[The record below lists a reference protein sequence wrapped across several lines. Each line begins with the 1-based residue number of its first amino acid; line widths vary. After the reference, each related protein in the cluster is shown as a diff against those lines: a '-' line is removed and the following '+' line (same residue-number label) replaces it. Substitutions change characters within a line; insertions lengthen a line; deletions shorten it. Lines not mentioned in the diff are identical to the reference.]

1 MKRLKRSFWAKAAV
15 AVASIAIAIGV
26 IGGISFASNNQPFLG
41 DCIEYGIVCN
51 YLNQTAD
58 METNFAV
65 GKYQGNGHW
74 NGNTISESKA
84 NASGEIRIGEVV
96 GESKFRGTPYV
107 VVKESVKDE
116 VKAMLTSVSNYAE
129 SVVKKA
135 DYTTPKDVK
144 DMNNYHVD
152 ITGIDEEVVYV
163 DADAMVENITAGK
176 IQNGGIK
183 VTLRANQSLVF
194 NVSLKDT
201 VRIPEYKI
209 TVKNGSKTHEEM
221 AESVVWNMPYV
232 TNLNLNSD
240 GMRATIIAPKAFV
253 NLGTTS
259 EGWLVC
265 DTVVSNSG
273 EWHMISKKVPK
284 VTPTPK
290 VTATP
295 TPKVTATPTPNVT
308 ATPTPKVTATPTPKV
323 TATPTPKVTATP
335 TPKVTATPT
344 PKVTATPTPKVT
356 ATPTPKVTATP
367 TPKVTATPTPKVTAT
382 PTPKVTA
389 TPTPKVTA
397 TPTPKVTATP
407 TPKVTATPT
416 PKVTATPTPK
426 VTATPTPKVTATPTP
441 TPTPTATPTA
451 TPEVTPTTT
460 PEVTPTAT
468 PEVTPTA
475 TPGDDATPTPEVTAT
490 ATPNLFD
497 FDEDTPR
504 ASKELT
510 DPDTPKASATSK
522 KTTTLLDEDVP
533 LSDSAPETGDTTNLL
548 FPMIVM
554 GLSVLAIFGVIVF
567 RKKMN

>member
-1 MKRLKRSFWAKAAV
+1 MRRLKRSFWAKAAV

-58 METNFAV
+58 METNFVA

-116 VKAMLTSVSNYAE
+116 VKAMLASVSNYAE

-152 ITGIDEEVVYV
+152 ITGIDEEIVYV

-176 IQNGGIK
+176 IQNGGVK

-194 NVSLKDT
+194 NVSLKDA

-232 TNLNLNSD
+232 TNLDLNSD
-240 GMRATIIAPKAFV
+240 GMRATVIAPKAFV
-253 NLGTTS
+253 NLTSTS

-265 DTVVSNSG
+265 HTVVSNSG
-273 EWHMISKKVPK
+273 EWHMISKKIPK

-290 VTATP
+290 
-295 TPKVTATPTPNVT
+295 VT

-441 TPTPTATPTA
+441 GVTA
-451 TPEVTPTTT
+451 TPEVTPTAT
-460 PEVTPTAT
+460 PKVTPTATPGDDATPT

>member
-344 PKVTATPTPKVT
+344 P
-356 ATPTPKVTATP
+356 
-367 TPKVTATPTPKVTAT
+367 
-382 PTPKVTA
+382 
-389 TPTPKVTA
+389 
-397 TPTPKVTATP
+397 
-407 TPKVTATPT
+407 
-416 PKVTATPTPK
+416 
-426 VTATPTPKVTATPTP
+426 
-441 TPTPTATPTA
+441 TPTATPTA

-468 PEVTPTA
+468 P
-475 TPGDDATPTPEVTAT
+475 GDDVTPTPEVTAT

>member
-416 PKVTATPTPK
+416 PKVTATPTP
-426 VTATPTPKVTATPTP
+426 

>member
-295 TPKVTATPTPNVT
+295 TPKVTATPTP
-308 ATPTPKVTATPTPKV
+308 
-323 TATPTPKVTATP
+323 
-335 TPKVTATPT
+335 
-344 PKVTATPTPKVT
+344 
-356 ATPTPKVTATP
+356 
-367 TPKVTATPTPKVTAT
+367 
-382 PTPKVTA
+382 
-389 TPTPKVTA
+389 
-397 TPTPKVTATP
+397 
-407 TPKVTATPT
+407 KVTATPT

-441 TPTPTATPTA
+441 TPTATPTA
-451 TPEVTPTTT
+451 TPEVTPTT
-460 PEVTPTAT
+460 T

>member
-1 MKRLKRSFWAKAAV
+1 MRRLKRSFWAKAAV

-58 METNFAV
+58 METNFVA

-116 VKAMLTSVSNYAE
+116 VKAMLASVSNYAE

-152 ITGIDEEVVYV
+152 ITGIDEEIVYV

-176 IQNGGIK
+176 IQNGGVK

-194 NVSLKDT
+194 NVSLKDA

-232 TNLNLNSD
+232 TNLDLNSD
-240 GMRATIIAPKAFV
+240 GMRATVIAPKAFV
-253 NLGTTS
+253 NLSTTS

-265 DTVVSNSG
+265 HTVVSNSG
-273 EWHMISKKVPK
+273 EWHMISKKIPK
-284 VTPTPK
+284 V
-290 VTATP
+290 
-295 TPKVTATPTPNVT
+295 
-308 ATPTPKVTATPTPKV
+308 TPTPKVTATPTPKV

-441 TPTPTATPTA
+441 GVTA
-451 TPEVTPTTT
+451 TPEVTPTAT
-460 PEVTPTAT
+460 PKVTPTATPGDDATPT

>member
-1 MKRLKRSFWAKAAV
+1 MMKRLKRSFWAKAAV

-335 TPKVTATPT
+335 TPKVT
-344 PKVTATPTPKVT
+344 V
-356 ATPTPKVTATP
+356 
-367 TPKVTATPTPKVTAT
+367 
-382 PTPKVTA
+382 
-389 TPTPKVTA
+389 
-397 TPTPKVTATP
+397 
-407 TPKVTATPT
+407 
-416 PKVTATPTPK
+416 
-426 VTATPTPKVTATPTP
+426 TP
-441 TPTPTATPTA
+441 TPTPTA
-451 TPEVTPTTT
+451 
-460 PEVTPTAT
+460 TPTAT

>member
-183 VTLRANQSLVF
+183 VILRANQSLVF

-323 TATPTPKVTATP
+323 TATPTNTKGN
-335 TPKVTATPT
+335 
-344 PKVTATPTPKVT
+344 
-356 ATPTPKVTATP
+356 
-367 TPKVTATPTPKVTAT
+367 
-382 PTPKVTA
+382 
-389 TPTPKVTA
+389 
-397 TPTPKVTATP
+397 
-407 TPKVTATPT
+407 
-416 PKVTATPTPK
+416 
-426 VTATPTPKVTATPTP
+426 
-441 TPTPTATPTA
+441 
-451 TPEVTPTTT
+451 
-460 PEVTPTAT
+460 
-468 PEVTPTA
+468 
-475 TPGDDATPTPEVTAT
+475 GDT
-490 ATPNLFD
+490 
-497 FDEDTPR
+497 DTK
-504 ASKELT
+504 SNG
-510 DPDTPKASATSK
+510 DTNTK
-522 KTTTLLDEDVP
+522 
-533 LSDSAPETGDTTNLL
+533 SDSNTDTEGDGDTNTKSNGDTNTE
-548 FPMIVM
+548 
-554 GLSVLAIFGVIVF
+554 GDSDTNTKSDSNTDTNTNGNADSYTGS
-567 RKKMN
+567 NTDNYTGSNTNGYSG

>member
-295 TPKVTATPTPNVT
+295 TPKVTATPTP
-308 ATPTPKVTATPTPKV
+308 KVTATPTPKV
-323 TATPTPKVTATP
+323 TATPTPKVT
-335 TPKVTATPT
+335 V
-344 PKVTATPTPKVT
+344 
-356 ATPTPKVTATP
+356 
-367 TPKVTATPTPKVTAT
+367 
-382 PTPKVTA
+382 
-389 TPTPKVTA
+389 
-397 TPTPKVTATP
+397 
-407 TPKVTATPT
+407 
-416 PKVTATPTPK
+416 
-426 VTATPTPKVTATPTP
+426 TP

-451 TPEVTPTTT
+451 TPEVTPTT
-460 PEVTPTAT
+460 T

>member
-344 PKVTATPTPKVT
+344 PKVTV
-356 ATPTPKVTATP
+356 TP

-441 TPTPTATPTA
+441 TPTATPTA
-451 TPEVTPTTT
+451 TPEVTPTT
-460 PEVTPTAT
+460 T

-504 ASKELT
+504 ASKEL
-510 DPDTPKASATSK
+510 TPKASATSK

>member
-295 TPKVTATPTPNVT
+295 TPKVTATPTP
-308 ATPTPKVTATPTPKV
+308 KVTA
-323 TATPTPKVTATP
+323 
-335 TPKVTATPT
+335 
-344 PKVTATPTPKVT
+344 
-356 ATPTPKVTATP
+356 
-367 TPKVTATPTPKVTAT
+367 
-382 PTPKVTA
+382 
-389 TPTPKVTA
+389 
-397 TPTPKVTATP
+397 
-407 TPKVTATPT
+407 
-416 PKVTATPTPK
+416 
-426 VTATPTPKVTATPTP
+426 TP

>member
-1 MKRLKRSFWAKAAV
+1 MRRLKRSFWAKTAV

-51 YLNQTAD
+51 YLNLTSD

-65 GKYQGNGHW
+65 GKYQGNGHT
-74 NGNTISESKA
+74 NGNTVSGDKA

-96 GESKFRGTPYV
+96 GKTQFRGNPYV
-107 VVKESVKDE
+107 VIKESVKAE
-116 VKAMLTSVSNYAE
+116 VQSMIDSVSKYSE
-129 SVVKKA
+129 SVVSRA
-135 DYTTPKDVK
+135 DMTSPKDGGMDNDYK
-144 DMNNYHVD
+144 VD
-152 ITGIDEEVVYV
+152 ITGIDKDVVYV
-163 DADAMVENITAGK
+163 DADNMVKK
-176 IQNGGIK
+176 IEKGEIQEGGFE
-183 VTLRANQSLVF
+183 VSMRANQSIVF
-194 NVSLKDT
+194 NVSLRDK
-201 VRIPEYKI
+201 VRILRYNL
-209 TVKNGSKTHEEM
+209 TVTEGNKTNEEI

-232 TNLNLNSD
+232 ANLTLNTC
-240 GMRATIIAPKAFV
+240 GARATIIAPKAFV
-253 NLGTTS
+253 TLASLS

-284 VTPTPK
+284 VTATPTPK

-295 TPKVTATPTPNVT
+295 TPKVTATPTPKVT
-308 ATPTPKVTATPTPKV
+308 ATPTPKVTATPTPGVTATPTPKVTATPTPKVTVTPTPKVTATPTPKV

-367 TPKVTATPTPKVTAT
+367 TPGVTA
-382 PTPKVTA
+382 
-389 TPTPKVTA
+389 
-397 TPTPKVTATP
+397 
-407 TPKVTATPT
+407 
-416 PKVTATPTPK
+416 
-426 VTATPTPKVTATPTP
+426 
-441 TPTPTATPTA
+441 
-451 TPEVTPTTT
+451 T

-475 TPGDDATPTPEVTAT
+475 TPGDDATPTPEVTPTATPDGDATPTPEVTAT

>member
-1 MKRLKRSFWAKAAV
+1 MRRLKRSFWAKAAV

-58 METNFAV
+58 METNFVA

-116 VKAMLTSVSNYAE
+116 VKAMLASASNYAE

-152 ITGIDEEVVYV
+152 ITGIDEEIVYV

-176 IQNGGIK
+176 IQNGGVK

-194 NVSLKDT
+194 NVSLKDA

-232 TNLNLNSD
+232 TNLDLNSD
-240 GMRATIIAPKAFV
+240 GMRATVIAPKAFV
-253 NLGTTS
+253 NLTTTS

-265 DTVVSNSG
+265 HTVVSNSG
-273 EWHMISKKVPK
+273 EWHMISKKIPK
-284 VTPTPK
+284 V
-290 VTATP
+290 
-295 TPKVTATPTPNVT
+295 
-308 ATPTPKVTATPTPKV
+308 TPTPKVTATPTPKV

-367 TPKVTATPTPKVTAT
+367 TPGV
-382 PTPKVTA
+382 
-389 TPTPKVTA
+389 
-397 TPTPKVTATP
+397 
-407 TPKVTATPT
+407 
-416 PKVTATPTPK
+416 
-426 VTATPTPKVTATPTP
+426 
-441 TPTPTATPTA
+441 TA
-451 TPEVTPTTT
+451 TPEVTPTAT
-460 PEVTPTAT
+460 PKVTPTATPGDDATPT

>member
-144 DMNNYHVD
+144 DMNNHHVD

-416 PKVTATPTPK
+416 PKVT
-426 VTATPTPKVTATPTP
+426 VTP

-451 TPEVTPTTT
+451 TPEVTPTT
-460 PEVTPTAT
+460 T

>member
-1 MKRLKRSFWAKAAV
+1 MMKRLKRSFWAKAAV

-265 DTVVSNSG
+265 HTVVSNSG

-295 TPKVTATPTPNVT
+295 TPKVTATPTPT
-308 ATPTPKVTATPTPKV
+308 
-323 TATPTPKVTATP
+323 
-335 TPKVTATPT
+335 
-344 PKVTATPTPKVT
+344 
-356 ATPTPKVTATP
+356 
-367 TPKVTATPTPKVTAT
+367 
-382 PTPKVTA
+382 
-389 TPTPKVTA
+389 
-397 TPTPKVTATP
+397 VTATP

-441 TPTPTATPTA
+441 TPTA
-451 TPEVTPTTT
+451 
-460 PEVTPTAT
+460 TPTAT

>member
-416 PKVTATPTPK
+416 PKVTVTPTP
-426 VTATPTPKVTATPTP
+426 
-441 TPTPTATPTA
+441 TPTA
-451 TPEVTPTTT
+451 TPEVTPTT
-460 PEVTPTAT
+460 T

>member
-209 TVKNGSKTHEEM
+209 TVKNGRKTHEEM

-389 TPTPKVTA
+389 TPTP
-397 TPTPKVTATP
+397 
-407 TPKVTATPT
+407 
-416 PKVTATPTPK
+416 
-426 VTATPTPKVTATPTP
+426 
-441 TPTPTATPTA
+441 TPTATPTA

-548 FPMIVM
+548 FLMIVM

>member
-1 MKRLKRSFWAKAAV
+1 MMKRLKRSFWAKAAV

-116 VKAMLTSVSNYAE
+116 VKAMLTSVSNYAD

-335 TPKVTATPT
+335 TP
-344 PKVTATPTPKVT
+344 
-356 ATPTPKVTATP
+356 
-367 TPKVTATPTPKVTAT
+367 
-382 PTPKVTA
+382 
-389 TPTPKVTA
+389 
-397 TPTPKVTATP
+397 
-407 TPKVTATPT
+407 
-416 PKVTATPTPK
+416 
-426 VTATPTPKVTATPTP
+426 
-441 TPTPTATPTA
+441 TPTATPTA
-451 TPEVTPTTT
+451 TPEVTPTT
-460 PEVTPTAT
+460 T

>member
-407 TPKVTATPT
+407 TPKVT
-416 PKVTATPTPK
+416 V
-426 VTATPTPKVTATPTP
+426 TP

-451 TPEVTPTTT
+451 TPEVTPTT
-460 PEVTPTAT
+460 T

>member
-1 MKRLKRSFWAKAAV
+1 MRRLKRSFWAKAAV

-58 METNFAV
+58 METNFVA

-116 VKAMLTSVSNYAE
+116 VKAMLASVSNYAE

-152 ITGIDEEVVYV
+152 ITGIDEEIVYV

-176 IQNGGIK
+176 IQNGGVK

-194 NVSLKDT
+194 NVSLKDA

-232 TNLNLNSD
+232 TNLDLNSD
-240 GMRATIIAPKAFV
+240 GMRATVIAPKAFV
-253 NLGTTS
+253 NLSTTS

-265 DTVVSNSG
+265 HTVVSNSG
-273 EWHMISKKVPK
+273 EWHMISKKIPK

-290 VTATP
+290 
-295 TPKVTATPTPNVT
+295 VT

-441 TPTPTATPTA
+441 GVTA
-451 TPEVTPTTT
+451 TPEVTPTAT
-460 PEVTPTAT
+460 PKVTPTATPGDNATPT

>member
-58 METNFAV
+58 METNFVA

-116 VKAMLTSVSNYAE
+116 VKAMLASVSNYAE

-152 ITGIDEEVVYV
+152 ITGIDEEIVYV

-176 IQNGGIK
+176 IQNGGVK

-194 NVSLKDT
+194 NVSLKDA

-232 TNLNLNSD
+232 TNLDLNSD
-240 GMRATIIAPKAFV
+240 GMRATVIAPKAFV
-253 NLGTTS
+253 NLSTTS

-265 DTVVSNSG
+265 HTVVSNSG
-273 EWHMISKKVPK
+273 EWHMISKKIPK
-284 VTPTPK
+284 V
-290 VTATP
+290 
-295 TPKVTATPTPNVT
+295 
-308 ATPTPKVTATPTPKV
+308 TPTPKVTATPTPKV

-344 PKVTATPTPKVT
+344 PKVTATPTPGVT
-356 ATPTPKVTATP
+356 ATPEVAPTATPKV
-367 TPKVTATPTPKVTAT
+367 
-382 PTPKVTA
+382 
-389 TPTPKVTA
+389 
-397 TPTPKVTATP
+397 
-407 TPKVTATPT
+407 
-416 PKVTATPTPK
+416 
-426 VTATPTPKVTATPTP
+426 
-441 TPTPTATPTA
+441 TPTATPGDDA
-451 TPEVTPTTT
+451 TP
-460 PEVTPTAT
+460 T

>member
-1 MKRLKRSFWAKAAV
+1 MRRLKRSFWAKAAV

-84 NASGEIRIGEVV
+84 NASGEVRIGEVV
-96 GESKFRGTPYV
+96 GETKFRGTPYV

-116 VKAMLTSVSNYAE
+116 VKAMLASVSNYAE

-194 NVSLKDT
+194 NVSLKDD

-221 AESVVWNMPYV
+221 AESVVWNMPYA

-253 NLGTTS
+253 NLSTTS

-284 VTPTPK
+284 VTPTPQK
-290 VTATP
+290 
-295 TPKVTATPTPNVT
+295 
-308 ATPTPKVTATPTPKV
+308 
-323 TATPTPKVTATP
+323 
-335 TPKVTATPT
+335 
-344 PKVTATPTPKVT
+344 
-356 ATPTPKVTATP
+356 
-367 TPKVTATPTPKVTAT
+367 
-382 PTPKVTA
+382 
-389 TPTPKVTA
+389 
-397 TPTPKVTATP
+397 
-407 TPKVTATPT
+407 
-416 PKVTATPTPK
+416 
-426 VTATPTPKVTATPTP
+426 
-441 TPTPTATPTA
+441 
-451 TPEVTPTTT
+451 
-460 PEVTPTAT
+460 
-468 PEVTPTA
+468 
-475 TPGDDATPTPEVTAT
+475 
-490 ATPNLFD
+490 
-497 FDEDTPR
+497 
-504 ASKELT
+504 
-510 DPDTPKASATSK
+510 
-522 KTTTLLDEDVP
+522 
-533 LSDSAPETGDTTNLL
+533 
-548 FPMIVM
+548 
-554 GLSVLAIFGVIVF
+554 
-567 RKKMN
+567 

>member
-209 TVKNGSKTHEEM
+209 TVKNETHEEM

-344 PKVTATPTPKVT
+344 PKVTV
-356 ATPTPKVTATP
+356 
-367 TPKVTATPTPKVTAT
+367 
-382 PTPKVTA
+382 
-389 TPTPKVTA
+389 
-397 TPTPKVTATP
+397 
-407 TPKVTATPT
+407 
-416 PKVTATPTPK
+416 
-426 VTATPTPKVTATPTP
+426 TP

-451 TPEVTPTTT
+451 TPEVTPTT
-460 PEVTPTAT
+460 T

>member
-1 MKRLKRSFWAKAAV
+1 MRRLKRSFWAKAAV

-58 METNFAV
+58 METNFVA

-116 VKAMLTSVSNYAE
+116 VKAMLASASNYAE

-152 ITGIDEEVVYV
+152 ITGIDEEIVYV

-176 IQNGGIK
+176 IQNGGVK

-194 NVSLKDT
+194 NVSLKDA

-232 TNLNLNSD
+232 TNLDLNSD
-240 GMRATIIAPKAFV
+240 GMRATVIAPKAFV
-253 NLGTTS
+253 NLTTTS

-265 DTVVSNSG
+265 HTVVSNSG
-273 EWHMISKKVPK
+273 EWHMISKKIPK

-290 VTATP
+290 
-295 TPKVTATPTPNVT
+295 VT

-441 TPTPTATPTA
+441 GVTA
-451 TPEVTPTTT
+451 TPEVTPTAT
-460 PEVTPTAT
+460 PKVTPTATPGDDATPT

>member
-308 ATPTPKVTATPTPKV
+308 ATPTPNVTATPTPKVTATPTPKVTATPTPKVTATPTPKVTATPTPNVTATPTPKV

-367 TPKVTATPTPKVTAT
+367 TPKVTAKP
-382 PTPKVTA
+382 
-389 TPTPKVTA
+389 
-397 TPTPKVTATP
+397 
-407 TPKVTATPT
+407 
-416 PKVTATPTPK
+416 
-426 VTATPTPKVTATPTP
+426 TPTP

-451 TPEVTPTTT
+451 T

-490 ATPNLFD
+490 PTPNLFD

>member
-1 MKRLKRSFWAKAAV
+1 MRRLKRSFWAKAAV

-58 METNFAV
+58 METNFVA

-116 VKAMLTSVSNYAE
+116 VKAMLASASNYAE

-152 ITGIDEEVVYV
+152 ITGIDEEIVYV

-176 IQNGGIK
+176 IQNGGVK

-194 NVSLKDT
+194 NVSLKDA

-232 TNLNLNSD
+232 TNLDLNSD
-240 GMRATIIAPKAFV
+240 GMRATVIAPKAFV
-253 NLGTTS
+253 NLSTTS

-265 DTVVSNSG
+265 HTVVSNSG
-273 EWHMISKKVPK
+273 EWHMISKKIPK

-290 VTATP
+290 
-295 TPKVTATPTPNVT
+295 VT

-441 TPTPTATPTA
+441 GVTA
-451 TPEVTPTTT
+451 TPEVTPTAT
-460 PEVTPTAT
+460 PKVTPTATPGDDATPT

>member
-323 TATPTPKVTATP
+323 TATPTPKETA
-335 TPKVTATPT
+335 
-344 PKVTATPTPKVT
+344 
-356 ATPTPKVTATP
+356 
-367 TPKVTATPTPKVTAT
+367 
-382 PTPKVTA
+382 
-389 TPTPKVTA
+389 
-397 TPTPKVTATP
+397 
-407 TPKVTATPT
+407 
-416 PKVTATPTPK
+416 
-426 VTATPTPKVTATPTP
+426 TP

-451 TPEVTPTTT
+451 TPEVTPTT
-460 PEVTPTAT
+460 T

>member
-65 GKYQGNGHW
+65 GKCKYQGNGHW

-335 TPKVTATPT
+335 TPKVT
-344 PKVTATPTPKVT
+344 V
-356 ATPTPKVTATP
+356 
-367 TPKVTATPTPKVTAT
+367 
-382 PTPKVTA
+382 
-389 TPTPKVTA
+389 
-397 TPTPKVTATP
+397 
-407 TPKVTATPT
+407 
-416 PKVTATPTPK
+416 
-426 VTATPTPKVTATPTP
+426 TP

-451 TPEVTPTTT
+451 TPEVTPTT
-460 PEVTPTAT
+460 T

>member
-295 TPKVTATPTPNVT
+295 TPKQT
-308 ATPTPKVTATPTPKV
+308 ATPTPKQKETPTP
-323 TATPTPKVTATP
+323 TPQE
-335 TPKVTATPT
+335 
-344 PKVTATPTPKVT
+344 
-356 ATPTPKVTATP
+356 
-367 TPKVTATPTPKVTAT
+367 
-382 PTPKVTA
+382 
-389 TPTPKVTA
+389 
-397 TPTPKVTATP
+397 
-407 TPKVTATPT
+407 
-416 PKVTATPTPK
+416 TPK

-441 TPTPTATPTA
+441 TPTATPTA
-451 TPEVTPTTT
+451 TPEVTPTT
-460 PEVTPTAT
+460 T

>member
-135 DYTTPKDVK
+135 DYTTQKDVK

-295 TPKVTATPTPNVT
+295 TPKVTATPTP
-308 ATPTPKVTATPTPKV
+308 KVTATPTPKV

-335 TPKVTATPT
+335 TPKVTA
-344 PKVTATPTPKVT
+344 
-356 ATPTPKVTATP
+356 
-367 TPKVTATPTPKVTAT
+367 
-382 PTPKVTA
+382 
-389 TPTPKVTA
+389 
-397 TPTPKVTATP
+397 
-407 TPKVTATPT
+407 
-416 PKVTATPTPK
+416 
-426 VTATPTPKVTATPTP
+426 TP

>member
-1 MKRLKRSFWAKAAV
+1 MLWRQSQLQS
-15 AVASIAIAIGV
+15 GV

-295 TPKVTATPTPNVT
+295 TPKVTATPTP
-308 ATPTPKVTATPTPKV
+308 
-323 TATPTPKVTATP
+323 
-335 TPKVTATPT
+335 
-344 PKVTATPTPKVT
+344 
-356 ATPTPKVTATP
+356 
-367 TPKVTATPTPKVTAT
+367 
-382 PTPKVTA
+382 
-389 TPTPKVTA
+389 
-397 TPTPKVTATP
+397 
-407 TPKVTATPT
+407 
-416 PKVTATPTPK
+416 
-426 VTATPTPKVTATPTP
+426 
-441 TPTPTATPTA
+441 TPTATPTA

>member
-335 TPKVTATPT
+335 TPKVTATP
-344 PKVTATPTPKVT
+344 KVTV
-356 ATPTPKVTATP
+356 TP

-441 TPTPTATPTA
+441 TPTATPTA
-451 TPEVTPTTT
+451 TPEVTPTT
-460 PEVTPTAT
+460 T

>member
-295 TPKVTATPTPNVT
+295 TPKVTATPTP
-308 ATPTPKVTATPTPKV
+308 
-323 TATPTPKVTATP
+323 
-335 TPKVTATPT
+335 
-344 PKVTATPTPKVT
+344 
-356 ATPTPKVTATP
+356 
-367 TPKVTATPTPKVTAT
+367 
-382 PTPKVTA
+382 
-389 TPTPKVTA
+389 
-397 TPTPKVTATP
+397 
-407 TPKVTATPT
+407 
-416 PKVTATPTPK
+416 
-426 VTATPTPKVTATPTP
+426 
-441 TPTPTATPTA
+441 TPTATPTA
-451 TPEVTPTTT
+451 TPDVTPTST

>member
-194 NVSLKDT
+194 NVSLKDD

-253 NLGTTS
+253 NLSTTS

-273 EWHMISKKVPK
+273 EGI
-284 VTPTPK
+284 
-290 VTATP
+290 
-295 TPKVTATPTPNVT
+295 
-308 ATPTPKVTATPTPKV
+308 
-323 TATPTPKVTATP
+323 
-335 TPKVTATPT
+335 
-344 PKVTATPTPKVT
+344 
-356 ATPTPKVTATP
+356 
-367 TPKVTATPTPKVTAT
+367 
-382 PTPKVTA
+382 
-389 TPTPKVTA
+389 
-397 TPTPKVTATP
+397 
-407 TPKVTATPT
+407 
-416 PKVTATPTPK
+416 
-426 VTATPTPKVTATPTP
+426 
-441 TPTPTATPTA
+441 
-451 TPEVTPTTT
+451 
-460 PEVTPTAT
+460 
-468 PEVTPTA
+468 
-475 TPGDDATPTPEVTAT
+475 
-490 ATPNLFD
+490 
-497 FDEDTPR
+497 
-504 ASKELT
+504 
-510 DPDTPKASATSK
+510 
-522 KTTTLLDEDVP
+522 
-533 LSDSAPETGDTTNLL
+533 
-548 FPMIVM
+548 
-554 GLSVLAIFGVIVF
+554 
-567 RKKMN
+567 

>member
-284 VTPTPK
+284 VTTNAK
-290 VTATP
+290 
-295 TPKVTATPTPNVT
+295 
-308 ATPTPKVTATPTPKV
+308 
-323 TATPTPKVTATP
+323 
-335 TPKVTATPT
+335 
-344 PKVTATPTPKVT
+344 
-356 ATPTPKVTATP
+356 
-367 TPKVTATPTPKVTAT
+367 
-382 PTPKVTA
+382 
-389 TPTPKVTA
+389 
-397 TPTPKVTATP
+397 
-407 TPKVTATPT
+407 
-416 PKVTATPTPK
+416 
-426 VTATPTPKVTATPTP
+426 
-441 TPTPTATPTA
+441 
-451 TPEVTPTTT
+451 
-460 PEVTPTAT
+460 
-468 PEVTPTA
+468 
-475 TPGDDATPTPEVTAT
+475 
-490 ATPNLFD
+490 
-497 FDEDTPR
+497 
-504 ASKELT
+504 
-510 DPDTPKASATSK
+510 
-522 KTTTLLDEDVP
+522 
-533 LSDSAPETGDTTNLL
+533 SDSNTNTESDSNTDTECNGDTNTKGNGDTNTKSDSNTDTNTN
-548 FPMIVM
+548 
-554 GLSVLAIFGVIVF
+554 GNADSYTGS
-567 RKKMN
+567 NTDNYTGSNTNGYSGGNTNGYSG

>member
-1 MKRLKRSFWAKAAV
+1 MRRLKRSFWAKAAV

-58 METNFAV
+58 METNFVA

-116 VKAMLTSVSNYAE
+116 VKAMLASVSNYAE

-152 ITGIDEEVVYV
+152 ITGIDEEIVYV

-176 IQNGGIK
+176 IQNGGVK

-194 NVSLKDT
+194 NVSLKDA

-232 TNLNLNSD
+232 TNLDLNSD
-240 GMRATIIAPKAFV
+240 GMRATVIAPKAFV
-253 NLGTTS
+253 NLSTTS

-265 DTVVSNSG
+265 HTVVSNSG
-273 EWHMISKKVPK
+273 EWHMISKKIPK

-290 VTATP
+290 
-295 TPKVTATPTPNVT
+295 VT

-441 TPTPTATPTA
+441 KVTATPTPGVTA
-451 TPEVTPTTT
+451 TPEVTPTAT
-460 PEVTPTAT
+460 PKVTPTATPGDDATPT